1 MAFTF
6 FIVTFCSKCA
16 RALTFQN
23 FCLNCCSSTRPCSSL
38 PPRSHARPARHT
50 HRDWGEYNSIR
61 NSEENTSRTR
71 LLSLQRQALSKL
83 VPLVVLFSKC
93 TTVLTLEN
101 LCVDQ
106 MVAALQ
112 SDDGGDEGL
121 RNAGPERLRLAVRE
135 LPIPGTHSQKN

>member
-1 MAFTF
+1 
-6 FIVTFCSKCA
+6 
-16 RALTFQN
+16 
-23 FCLNCCSSTRPCSSL
+23 
-38 PPRSHARPARHT
+38 
-50 HRDWGEYNSIR
+50 
-61 NSEENTSRTR
+61 
-71 LLSLQRQALSKL
+71 
-83 VPLVVLFSKC
+83 VVLFSKC

-121 RNAGPERLRLAVRE
+121 RNAEPERLRLAVRE